1 LGNHFYIG
9 EVKYKNEI
17 LPGEQPLIMDRALF
31 EAVRKK
37 SLAQWSHR
45 TVVRSK
51 SDHLL
56 AGLLFDDAGHR
67 MVPTHATKAGVRYR
81 YYVSTPFLHGEAKT
95 ASAGSVARVP
105 AADIE
110 AVVVKLLKEHLA
122 AKQDRST
129 TSNVLSDRGAVAQL
143 VAGIVV
149 YEDRLVVR
157 LKSENADEPSDS
169 PGRARP
175 AHPSPKIN
183 GYVPRCDSSC
193 TIAVRDGGVAHRHN
207 NVVKAFPS
215 DRTDQPF
222 SICVLPWGTRRCRPV
237 ANGHGSKSADE
248 DPAIGPVRSRMR

>member
-1 LGNHFYIG
+1 
-9 EVKYKNEI
+9 
-17 LPGEQPLIMDRALF
+17 
-31 EAVRKK
+31 
-37 SLAQWSHR
+37 
-45 TVVRSK
+45 
-51 SDHLL
+51 
-56 AGLLFDDAGHR
+56 
-67 MVPTHATKAGVRYR
+67 
-81 YYVSTPFLHGEAKT
+81 
-95 ASAGSVARVP
+95 
-105 AADIE
+105 
-110 AVVVKLLKEHLA
+110 
-122 AKQDRST
+122 
-129 TSNVLSDRGAVAQL
+129 VLSGDRGAVAQL

-248 DPAIGPVRSRMR
+248 DLAIGPVPITNEIAGDIAWRVVMSWFTDRPADSRTLADEIPFLPRREDDYTLRAAVVRTDPCNDSP